1 MPREASRVTGAVTG
15 INGDTVL
22 TSPVRRE
29 RVKRSK
35 KELAEEAAQVIRQAD
50 KIGCIAS
57 NDKGIPNC
65 DLFLINV
72 RPLNLTLLMV
82 YQIAPYGLQNALL
95 QKMICN
101 K

>member
-65 DLFLINV
+65 DHFFLTV
-72 RPLNLTLLMV
+72 SEV
-82 YQIAPYGLQNALL
+82 YFF
-95 QKMICN
+95 
-101 K
+101 

>member
-1 MPREASRVTGAVTG
+1 MFLISVPREPSRVTGAVTG

-57 NDKGIPNC
+57 NDKGN
-65 DLFLINV
+65 DGHFFFKEFN
-72 RPLNLTLLMV
+72 
-82 YQIAPYGLQNALL
+82 
-95 QKMICN
+95 
-101 K
+101 